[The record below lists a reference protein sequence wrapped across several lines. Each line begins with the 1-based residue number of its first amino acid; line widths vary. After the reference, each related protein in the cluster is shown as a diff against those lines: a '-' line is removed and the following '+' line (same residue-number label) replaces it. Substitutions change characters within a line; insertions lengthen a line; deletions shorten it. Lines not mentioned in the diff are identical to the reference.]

1 MCMHTHIH
9 THTHTH
15 ADKTDSHRHQGFEGR
30 GRVCVCVCVFVCV
43 WGRALQKSTKTCATA
58 FQHIHTHFVLTYSC
72 SVIHTASRLPLNTP
86 KTQTHRG
93 SLWLG
98 WRHQMLVF
106 MIYACVSSHL
116 GSSTQYD
123 TSHTRTHTNTHTH
136 TQILRHLRK
145 CTSLPMWHQCDCQCV
160 CVCVCVCAL
169 SGAVAAVGAGP
180 STYWNAGLVNSSLFI

>member
-1 MCMHTHIH
+1 MHAH

-15 ADKTDSHRHQGFEGR
+15 TRWQDWLTQAPRVWGERESVC
-30 GRVCVCVCVFVCV
+30 VCVCVCVFVCV

-123 TSHTRTHTNTHTH
+123 TSHTHTRVHTHTHTHAHAHAHTQTHTH

-160 CVCVCVCAL
+160 CVCVCVCVCAR
-169 SGAVAAVGAGP
+169 SVEQ
-180 STYWNAGLVNSSLFI
+180 